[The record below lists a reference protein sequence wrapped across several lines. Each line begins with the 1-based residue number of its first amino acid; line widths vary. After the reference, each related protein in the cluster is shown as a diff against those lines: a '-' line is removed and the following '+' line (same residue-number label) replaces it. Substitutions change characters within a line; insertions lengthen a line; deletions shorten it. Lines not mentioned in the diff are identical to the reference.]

1 MLPAFF
7 YRPIQPPPARRPDFN
22 LRQTT
27 TEQVR
32 RLLAAALGSMLDAF
46 DAMYYSQIPLI
57 LS

>member
-1 MLPAFF
+1 LNLVLLPGKH
-7 YRPIQPPPARRPDFN
+7 I
-22 LRQTT
+22 LSGW
-27 TEQVR
+27 